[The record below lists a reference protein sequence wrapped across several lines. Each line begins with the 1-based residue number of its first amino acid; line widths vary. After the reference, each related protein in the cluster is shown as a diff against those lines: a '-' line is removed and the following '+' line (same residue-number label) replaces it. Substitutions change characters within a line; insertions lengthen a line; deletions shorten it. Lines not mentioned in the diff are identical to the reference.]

1 MKLNYITIQVTDL
14 EKSLAF
20 YKDVLQLQ
28 EQRRFPTNGGEI
40 CFVANAAGETQLELI
55 QMEGREKVQ
64 VRSLIMSFT
73 AGKPLEEERAR
84 ILALGYQ
91 PTELLQHG
99 QKPPYFTVDDPDGM
113 TVEIG

>member
-20 YKDVLQLQ
+20 YKNVLHLI

-64 VRSLIMSFT
+64 VRSLIMSFS
-73 AGKPLEEERAR
+73 GGCNLEGERER
-84 ILALGYQ
+84 IIKLGYEPSPLQ
-91 PTELLQHG
+91 QHG
-99 QKPPYFTVDDPDGM
+99 GKPPYFTVNDPDGM

>member
-1 MKLNYITIQVTDL
+1 MHINYITMQVTDL

-20 YKDVLQLQ
+20 YKDVLGLK

-40 CFVANAAGETQLELI
+40 CFVADAAGETQLELI

-64 VRSLIMSFT
+64 VRSLIMHFDAT
-73 AGKPLEEERAR
+73 LPVEQERQR
-84 ILALGYQ
+84 VLDLGYA

-99 QKPPYFTVDDPDGM
+99 SKPVYFTVDDPDGF

>member
-1 MKLNYITIQVTDL
+1 MKLNYITIQVSNL

-20 YKDVLQLQ
+20 YEDVLGLQ

-55 QMEGREKVQ
+55 QMDGREKVQ
-64 VRSLIMSFT
+64 VRSLIMHFD
-73 AGKPLEEERAR
+73 AVLPVEQERER
-84 ILALGYQ
+84 IAALGYA
-91 PTELLQHG
+91 PSNILQLG
-99 QKPPYFTVDDPDGM
+99 AKPAYFTVDDPDGF

>member
-14 EKSLAF
+14 EKSLRF
-20 YKDVLQLQ
+20 YKDVLQLT

-55 QMEGREKVQ
+55 QMAGWEKVQ

-73 AGKPLEEERAR
+73 AAGELAAERERVA
-84 ILALGYQ
+84 ALGYE
-91 PTELLQHG
+91 PSELLQHG
-99 QKPPYFTVDDPDGM
+99 AKPPYFTVADPDGM
-113 TVEIG
+113 LVEIG